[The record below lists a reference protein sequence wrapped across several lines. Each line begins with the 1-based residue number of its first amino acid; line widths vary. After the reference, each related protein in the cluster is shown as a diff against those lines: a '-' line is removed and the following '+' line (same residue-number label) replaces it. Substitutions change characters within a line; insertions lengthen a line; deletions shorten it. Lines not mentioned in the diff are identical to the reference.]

1 MRIDINYLCEEIHKA
16 IRKHQILTEG
26 RQAKNRNAAKNYI
39 MQQLGYSESGAMKFI
54 GQLKVKI
61 PSVRLQQ
68 EKFLLGVA
76 RLFIDGDL
84 SVNDDFKCTNF
95 NQTLKL
101 IASDAHVNEY
111 DNNLNG
117 MSADELINRFKN
129 LRVSELSKRK
139 ELMGGKRYQQN
150 REYTI
155 VPINS
160 FEEATK
166 YAKYNEWC
174 VTYSEDM
181 FDDKTCYGAGRFYFC
196 LRNGFENVPKKVGPN
211 APLDAYGLSM
221 IAVSITM
228 EGEPNSITCRWNH
241 DNGGSD
247 TVMDDEQLSELLGVN
262 FYSVFKPYT
271 REELHAK
278 GVILFD
284 EVQEMLD
291 KGVSPNDIFELVG
304 DFNDGYAKVNLNGKW
319 NFINRN
325 NKLLSDTWYD
335 GVKDFFD
342 GCACVMLGDK
352 VNFIDTYGELISDT
366 WFDGVDNFHNGYVRV
381 LLNNKWN
388 FIDTHGKLLSDTW
401 YDGVDDF
408 YNGYAKVRLG
418 IKWNFID
425 KNGKCISDTWF
436 DAVYDFYNGYAKVK
450 LNGKW
455 NFINRNNKLLSDTW
469 FDDVYNFSDG
479 YARVKLNRK
488 WNFINRNNKLLS
500 DTWFDGVY
508 NFSDG
513 YAKVE
518 LDDKLNLIDR
528 NGKRVSNT
536 WYDWVDD
543 FHDGYARVKLYDKWN
558 LLQTN
563 GKLLSD
569 TWFDEVGD
577 FYDGYAEVKLNDKYF
592 KIDKNGQRVSGM

>member
-1 MRIDINYLCEEIHKA
+1 MRIDINYLCEEIHRA
-16 IRKHQILTEG
+16 IRKHQMLTEG
-26 RQAKNRNAAKNYI
+26 RQTKNRNAAKNYI
-39 MQQLGYSESGAMKFI
+39 MQQLGYSESDAMQFI

-76 RLFIDGDL
+76 RLFIDGELRVYDY
-84 SVNDDFKCTNF
+84 FKCTNF

-117 MSADELINRFKN
+117 MSAEELINRFADV
-129 LRVSELSKRK
+129 RVGELSKRK
-139 ELMGGKRYQQN
+139 ELMGGKQYNQN

-160 FEEATK
+160 YKEATK

-181 FDDKTCYGAGRFYFC
+181 FDDKTCHGAGRFYFC
-196 LRNGFENVPKKVGPN
+196 LQNGFENVPKKVGPN
-211 APLDAYGLSM
+211 APLDEYGLSM
-221 IAVSITM
+221 IAVSVTM

-247 TVMDDEQLSELLGVN
+247 SVMDDEQLSDLLGVN

-284 EVQEMLD
+284 EVQPMLD
-291 KGVSPNDIFELVG
+291 NGVPPADIFEEIY
-304 DFNDGYAKVNLNGKW
+304 DFDDCYEMVNLNDKVNL
-319 NFINRN
+319 
-325 NKLLSDTWYD
+325 
-335 GVKDFFD
+335 
-342 GCACVMLGDK
+342 
-352 VNFIDTYGELISDT
+352 
-366 WFDGVDNFHNGYVRV
+366 
-381 LLNNKWN
+381 
-388 FIDTHGKLLSDTW
+388 
-401 YDGVDDF
+401 
-408 YNGYAKVRLG
+408 
-418 IKWNFID
+418 
-425 KNGKCISDTWF
+425 
-436 DAVYDFYNGYAKVK
+436 
-450 LNGKW
+450 
-455 NFINRNNKLLSDTW
+455 INRNNKLLSDTW
-469 FDDVYNFSDG
+469 FDEVKEFLDG
-479 YARVKLNRK
+479 YAGVNLGNK
-488 WNFINRNNKLLS
+488 WNFINNYGKIIS
-500 DTWFDGVY
+500 DTWYDWVY
-508 NFSDG
+508 NFDDG
-513 YAKVE
+513 YARVE

-536 WYDWVDD
+536 WFDWVDD
-543 FHDGYARVKLYDKWN
+543 FHDGYARVRLYDKWN

-569 TWFDEVGD
+569 TWFDLVDD
-577 FYDGYAEVKLNDKYF
+577 FYDGYAKVELNGKLF

>member
-1 MRIDINYLCEEIHKA
+1 MIIDINYLCEEIHKA

-26 RQAKNRNAAKNYI
+26 RQSKNRNAAKNYI
-39 MQQLGYSESGAMKFI
+39 IQQLGYSESDAMKFI

-76 RLFIDGDL
+76 RLFIDGEL
-84 SVNDDFKCTNF
+84 SVNDYFKCTNF
-95 NQTLKL
+95 NQILKL

-117 MSADELINRFKN
+117 MSAEELINRFADV
-129 LRVSELSKRK
+129 RVGELSKRK
-139 ELMGGKRYQQN
+139 ELMGGKQYNQN

-160 FEEATK
+160 YKEATK

-181 FDDKTCYGAGRFYFC
+181 FDDKTCHGAGRFYFC
-196 LRNGFENVPKKVGPN
+196 LQNGFENVPKKVGPN
-211 APLDAYGLSM
+211 APLDEYGLSM

-247 TVMDDEQLSELLGVN
+247 SVMDDEQLSDLLGVN

-284 EVQEMLD
+284 EVQPMLD
-291 KGVSPNDIFELVG
+291 NGVQPVDIFEEIYG
-304 DFNDGYAKVNLNGKW
+304 FRDGYSMVKLNRKR

-325 NKLLSDTWYD
+325 NK
-335 GVKDFFD
+335 
-342 GCACVMLGDK
+342 
-352 VNFIDTYGELISDT
+352 LISDT
-366 WFDGVDNFHNGYVRV
+366 WFDGVG
-381 LLNNKWN
+381 
-388 FIDTHGKLLSDTW
+388 
-401 YDGVDDF
+401 
-408 YNGYAKVRLG
+408 
-418 IKWNFID
+418 
-425 KNGKCISDTWF
+425 
-436 DAVYDFYNGYAKVK
+436 
-450 LNGKW
+450 
-455 NFINRNNKLLSDTW
+455 
-469 FDDVYNFSDG
+469 NFSDG
-479 YARVKLNRK
+479 YARV
-488 WNFINRNNKLLS
+488 
-500 DTWFDGVY
+500 
-508 NFSDG
+508 
-513 YAKVE
+513 E
-518 LDDKLNLIDR
+518 LDDKFNLIDR

-536 WYDWVDD
+536 WFDWVDD
-543 FHDGYARVKLYDKWN
+543 FHDGYARVRLYDKWN

-569 TWFDEVGD
+569 TWFDLVDD
-577 FYDGYAEVKLNDKYF
+577 FYDGYAKVELNGKLF

>member
-1 MRIDINYLCEEIHKA
+1 MR
-16 IRKHQILTEG
+16 
-26 RQAKNRNAAKNYI
+26 
-39 MQQLGYSESGAMKFI
+39 QLEYSESDAMQFI

-76 RLFIDGDL
+76 RLFIDWELD
-84 SVNDDFKCTNF
+84 VNDVFKCTNF
-95 NQTLKL
+95 NQALKL

-117 MSADELINRFKN
+117 MSADDLINRFADV
-129 LRVSELSKRK
+129 RVGELSKRK
-139 ELMGGKRYQQN
+139 ELMGGKHYQQN

-174 VTYSEDM
+174 VTYSEQM
-181 FDDKTCYGAGRFYFC
+181 FDDKTCNGAGRFYFC

-211 APLDAYGLSM
+211 APLDEYGLSM
-221 IAVSITM
+221 IAVSVTM

-247 TVMDDEQLSELLGVN
+247 SVMDDEQLSDLLGVN
-262 FYSVFKPYT
+262 FYNVFKPYT

-304 DFNDGYAKVNLNGKW
+304 DFYEGYANVNLNGKW

-335 GVKDFFD
+335 GVNIFSD

-352 VNFIDTYGELISDT
+352 VNFIDTYGE
-366 WFDGVDNFHNGYVRV
+366 
-381 LLNNKWN
+381 
-388 FIDTHGKLLSDTW
+388 FISDTW
-401 YDGVDDF
+401 YDGGYVFLNGYAKVELDDKLNLIDRNGKCVSDTWF
-408 YNGYAKVRLG
+408 DDVYYFADGYAKVRLG
-418 IKWNFID
+418 NKWNFID

-436 DAVYDFYNGYAKVK
+436 DWVDYFG
-450 LNGKW
+450 
-455 NFINRNNKLLSDTW
+455 
-469 FDDVYNFSDG
+469 
-479 YARVKLNRK
+479 
-488 WNFINRNNKLLS
+488 
-500 DTWFDGVY
+500 
-508 NFSDG
+508 DG

-528 NGKRVSNT
+528 NGKCVSNT
-536 WYDWVDD
+536 WFDEIGY
-543 FHDGYARVKLYDKWN
+543 FCNGYARVKLNRKWN
-558 LLQTN
+558 FIDTI
-563 GKLLSD
+563 GKCVSD
-569 TWFDEVGD
+569 TWYDWVYCFI
-577 FYDGYAEVKLNDKYF
+577 DGYARVILSNKEFKLDT
-592 KIDKNGQRVSGM
+592 NGNLYD

>member
-26 RQAKNRNAAKNYI
+26 RLTKNRNAAKNYI
-39 MQQLGYSESGAMKFI
+39 MQKLGYSESGAMKFI

-84 SVNDDFKCTNF
+84 SVDDDFKCTNF

-117 MSADELINRFKN
+117 MSADDLINRFAEV
-129 LRVSELSKRK
+129 RVGELSKRK
-139 ELMGGKRYQQN
+139 ELIGGKQYHQN

-160 FEEATK
+160 YKEATK

-181 FDDKTCYGAGRFYFC
+181 FDDKTCNGAGRFYFC

-211 APLDAYGLSM
+211 APLDDYGLSM

-247 TVMDDEQLSELLGVN
+247 SVMDDEQLSDLLGVN
-262 FYSVFKPYT
+262 FYNVFKPYT

-291 KGVSPNDIFELVG
+291 KGVSPTDIFKEIG

-325 NKLLSDTWYD
+325 NKLLSDTWFDYVDHFYD
-335 GVKDFFD
+335 
-342 GCACVMLGDK
+342 
-352 VNFIDTYGELISDT
+352 
-366 WFDGVDNFHNGYVRV
+366 
-381 LLNNKWN
+381 
-388 FIDTHGKLLSDTW
+388 
-401 YDGVDDF
+401 
-408 YNGYAKVRLG
+408 
-418 IKWNFID
+418 
-425 KNGKCISDTWF
+425 
-436 DAVYDFYNGYAKVK
+436 GYAKVK

-469 FDDVYNFSDG
+469 YDAGYNFYDGYAIVMLRHKYNFIDTHGKLISDTWFDDVDNFDYG
-479 YARVKLNRK
+479 YAKVKLNDK
-488 WNFINRNNKLLS
+488 WNFINQ
-500 DTWFDGVY
+500 
-508 NFSDG
+508 
-513 YAKVE
+513 
-518 LDDKLNLIDR
+518 
-528 NGKRVSNT
+528 NGKCI
-536 WYDWVDD
+536 
-543 FHDGYARVKLYDKWN
+543 
-558 LLQTN
+558 
-563 GKLLSD
+563 SD
-569 TWFDEVGD
+569 TWFDEVEY
-577 FYDGYAEVKLNDKYF
+577 FYHGYARAKVGRKYYYIDTNGKLYAE
-592 KIDKNGQRVSGM
+592 RPE

>member
-1 MRIDINYLCEEIHKA
+1 MIIDINYLCEEIHRA
-16 IRKHQILTEG
+16 IRKHQMLTEG
-26 RQAKNRNAAKNYI
+26 RQTKNRNAAKNYI
-39 MQQLGYSESGAMKFI
+39 MQQLGYSESDAMQFI

-84 SVNDDFKCTNF
+84 RVNDDFKCTNF

-117 MSADELINRFKN
+117 MSAEELINRFADV
-129 LRVSELSKRK
+129 RVGELSKRK
-139 ELMGGKRYQQN
+139 ELMGGKQYHQN

-160 FEEATK
+160 YEEATK

-181 FDDKTCYGAGRFYFC
+181 FDDKTCHGAGRFYFC
-196 LRNGFENVPKKVGPN
+196 LQNGFENVPKKVGPN
-211 APLDAYGLSM
+211 APLDEYGLSM

-247 TVMDDEQLSELLGVN
+247 SVMDDEQLSDLLGVN
-262 FYSVFKPYT
+262 FYNVFKPYT

-278 GVILFD
+278 GFILFD
-284 EVQEMLD
+284 EVQPMLD
-291 KGVSPNDIFELVG
+291 NGVSPADIFKEIS

-325 NKLLSDTWYD
+325 NKLLSDTW
-335 GVKDFFD
+335 
-342 GCACVMLGDK
+342 
-352 VNFIDTYGELISDT
+352 
-366 WFDGVDNFHNGYVRV
+366 
-381 LLNNKWN
+381 
-388 FIDTHGKLLSDTW
+388 
-401 YDGVDDF
+401 
-408 YNGYAKVRLG
+408 
-418 IKWNFID
+418 
-425 KNGKCISDTWF
+425 F
-436 DAVYDFYNGYAKVK
+436 DAVYDFYNGYAKV
-450 LNGKW
+450 NFNDKW
-455 NFINRNNKLLSDTW
+455 NFIDTNGKLISDTW
-469 FDDVYNFSDG
+469 FGWVDDFING
-479 YARVKLNRK
+479 YAMVLLDNK
-488 WNFINRNNKLLS
+488 W
-500 DTWFDGVY
+500 
-508 NFSDG
+508 
-513 YAKVE
+513 
-518 LDDKLNLIDR
+518 NLIDR

-536 WYDWVDD
+536 WYDWVDY
-543 FHDGYARVKLYDKWN
+543 FHNGYAKVNFNDKWN
-558 LLQTN
+558 FIDKN

-569 TWFDEVGD
+569 TWFDWVDDFYNGYAMTKVGD
-577 FYDGYAEVKLNDKYF
+577 KFFRIYS
-592 KIDKNGQRVSGM
+592 NGQRDIGM

>member
-1 MRIDINYLCEEIHKA
+1 MIIDINYLCEEIHKA

-26 RQAKNRNAAKNYI
+26 KQSKNRNAAKNYI
-39 MQQLGYSESGAMKFI
+39 MWQLGYSESGAMKFI
-54 GQLKVKI
+54 GQRKVKI

-76 RLFIDGDL
+76 RLFIDRDL
-84 SVNDDFKCTNF
+84 SVDDYFKCTNF

-117 MSADELINRFKN
+117 MSAEELINRFADI
-129 LRVSELSKRK
+129 RVGELSKRK
-139 ELMGGKRYQQN
+139 ELMGGKQYHQN

-181 FDDKTCYGAGRFYFC
+181 FDDKTCNGAGRFYFC

-247 TVMDDEQLSELLGVN
+247 NVMDDEQLSDLLGVN
-262 FYSVFKPYT
+262 FYNVFKPYT
-271 REELHAK
+271 RDELHEK
-278 GVILFD
+278 GFILFD
-284 EVQEMLD
+284 EVQPMLD
-291 KGVSPNDIFELVG
+291 NGVSPTDIFEFVG
-304 DFNDGYAKVNLNGKW
+304 DFYDGYAKVTLNNKW

-335 GVKDFFD
+335 TVYDFSNGYAMVCLNGKWNFINTD
-342 GCACVMLGDK
+342 GKIISDTWYDAVSNFSNGYAAVQLGDK
-352 VNFIDTYGELISDT
+352 VNLIDR
-366 WFDGVDNFHNGYVRV
+366 NGKRV
-381 LLNNKWN
+381 
-388 FIDTHGKLLSDTW
+388 SDTW
-401 YDGVDDF
+401 YDKVYDF
-408 YNGYAKVRLG
+408 CNGYAMVESGDKY
-418 IKWNFID
+418 NFINQ
-425 KNGKCISDTWF
+425 NGKCISDTWF
-436 DAVYDFYNGYAKVK
+436 DDVDYFYNGYARVE

-455 NFINRNNKLLSDTW
+455 NFINQNGKLVSDTW
-469 FDDVYNFSDG
+469 FNEVEYFYNG
-479 YARVKLNRK
+479 YAR
-488 WNFINRNNKLLS
+488 
-500 DTWFDGVY
+500 
-508 NFSDG
+508 
-513 YAKVE
+513 AKVRH
-518 LDDKLNLIDR
+518 KCYYID
-528 NGKRVSNT
+528 
-536 WYDWVDD
+536 
-543 FHDGYARVKLYDKWN
+543 
-558 LLQTN
+558 TN
-563 GKLLSD
+563 GKLY
-569 TWFDEVGD
+569 DERP
-577 FYDGYAEVKLNDKYF
+577 K
-592 KIDKNGQRVSGM
+592 

>member
-26 RQAKNRNAAKNYI
+26 RQAKNRNVAKNYI
-39 MQQLGYSESGAMKFI
+39 MQQLGYSESDAMKFI

-76 RLFIDGDL
+76 RLFIDRDL
-84 SVNDDFKCTNF
+84 SVDDYFKCTNF

-117 MSADELINRFKN
+117 MSADELINRFADV
-129 LRVSELSKRK
+129 RVGELSKRK
-139 ELMGGKRYQQN
+139 EFMGGKHYQQN

-160 FEEATK
+160 YEEATK
-166 YAKYNEWC
+166 YAKYNDWC
-174 VTYSEDM
+174 VTYSEYM
-181 FDDKTCYGAGRFYFC
+181 FDDKTCNGAGRFYFC

-211 APLDAYGLSM
+211 APLDEYGLSM

-247 TVMDDEQLSELLGVN
+247 SVMDDEQLSDLLGVN
-262 FYSVFKPYT
+262 FYNVFKPYT

-284 EVQEMLD
+284 EVQPMLD
-291 KGVSPNDIFELVG
+291 NGVSPTDIFKEIG
-304 DFNDGYAKVNLNGKW
+304 DFND
-319 NFINRN
+319 
-325 NKLLSDTWYD
+325 
-335 GVKDFFD
+335 
-342 GCACVMLGDK
+342 
-352 VNFIDTYGELISDT
+352 
-366 WFDGVDNFHNGYVRV
+366 
-381 LLNNKWN
+381 
-388 FIDTHGKLLSDTW
+388 
-401 YDGVDDF
+401 
-408 YNGYAKVRLG
+408 
-418 IKWNFID
+418 
-425 KNGKCISDTWF
+425 
-436 DAVYDFYNGYAKVK
+436 GYAKVK

-469 FDDVYNFSDG
+469 FDFARYFSDG
-479 YARVKLNRK
+479 CACVMLGDKV
-488 WNFINRNNKLLS
+488 NFIDTYGEFIS
-500 DTWFDGVY
+500 DTWYDGGYVFL
-508 NFSDG
+508 NG

-528 NGKRVSNT
+528 NGKCVSDT
-536 WYDWVDD
+536 WFDD
-543 FHDGYARVKLYDKWN
+543 VYYFANGYARVKLNRKWN
-558 LLQTN
+558 
-563 GKLLSD
+563 
-569 TWFDEVGD
+569 F
-577 FYDGYAEVKLNDKYF
+577 
-592 KIDKNGQRVSGM
+592 IDKNGKRVSDTWYDWVYCFIDGYARVILSNKEFKLDTNGNLYY

>member
-26 RQAKNRNAAKNYI
+26 RQTKNRNAAKNYI

-117 MSADELINRFKN
+117 MSADELINRFADV
-129 LRVSELSKRK
+129 RVGELSKRK
-139 ELMGGKRYQQN
+139 ELMGGKHYQQN
-150 REYTI
+150 RQYTI

-160 FEEATK
+160 YEEATK

-174 VTYSEDM
+174 VTYSEEM
-181 FDDKTCYGAGRFYFC
+181 FDDKTCHGAGRFYFC
-196 LRNGFENVPKKVGPN
+196 LRNGFENVPKKAGPN
-211 APLDAYGLSM
+211 APLDEYGLSM

-247 TVMDDEQLSELLGVN
+247 NVMDDEQLSELLGVN

-291 KGVSPNDIFELVG
+291 KGVSPTDIFEFVG
-304 DFNDGYAKVNLNGKW
+304 DFNDGYAKV
-319 NFINRN
+319 
-325 NKLLSDTWYD
+325 T
-335 GVKDFFD
+335 
-342 GCACVMLGDK
+342 
-352 VNFIDTYGELISDT
+352 
-366 WFDGVDNFHNGYVRV
+366 
-381 LLNNKWN
+381 LNN
-388 FIDTHGKLLSDTW
+388 
-401 YDGVDDF
+401 
-408 YNGYAKVRLG
+408 
-418 IKWNFID
+418 
-425 KNGKCISDTWF
+425 
-436 DAVYDFYNGYAKVK
+436 
-450 LNGKW
+450 
-455 NFINRNNKLLSDTW
+455 
-469 FDDVYNFSDG
+469 
-479 YARVKLNRK
+479 K

-508 NFSDG
+508 NFSNGCAGIWLGGKFNFIDTYGEFISDTWFEDIGDFSDG
-513 YAKVE
+513 YAKV
-518 LDDKLNLIDR
+518 KLNNKWNFINR
-528 NGKRVSNT
+528 NNKLLSDI
-536 WYDWVDD
+536 WFDWVYT
-543 FHDGYARVKLYDKWN
+543 FSDGYAKVNLNGKWN
-558 LLQTN
+558 FINTDGKIISNIWFDKIQYFVNGHVMLNNKWYVIDTN
-563 GKLLSD
+563 GKL
-569 TWFDEVGD
+569 
-577 FYDGYAEVKLNDKYF
+577 YAKRPE
-592 KIDKNGQRVSGM
+592 

>member
-1 MRIDINYLCEEIHKA
+1 MRIDINYLCEEIHRA
-16 IRKHQILTEG
+16 IRKHQMLTEG
-26 RQAKNRNAAKNYI
+26 RQTKNRNAAKNYI
-39 MQQLGYSESGAMKFI
+39 MQQLGYSESDAMQFI

-76 RLFIDGDL
+76 RLFIDGEL
-84 SVNDDFKCTNF
+84 SANDDFKCTNF

-139 ELMGGKRYQQN
+139 ELMGGKQYHQN

-160 FEEATK
+160 YEEATK

-181 FDDKTCYGAGRFYFC
+181 FDDKTCHGAGRFYFC
-196 LRNGFENVPKKVGPN
+196 LRNGFENVQKKVGPN
-211 APLDAYGLSM
+211 APLDEYGLSM
-221 IAVSITM
+221 IAVSVTM

-247 TVMDDEQLSELLGVN
+247 SVMDDEQLSDLLGVN

-284 EVQEMLD
+284 EVQPMLD
-291 KGVSPNDIFELVG
+291 NGVPPADIFEEIY
-304 DFNDGYAKVNLNGKW
+304 DFDDCYEMVNLNDKVNL
-319 NFINRN
+319 
-325 NKLLSDTWYD
+325 
-335 GVKDFFD
+335 
-342 GCACVMLGDK
+342 
-352 VNFIDTYGELISDT
+352 
-366 WFDGVDNFHNGYVRV
+366 
-381 LLNNKWN
+381 
-388 FIDTHGKLLSDTW
+388 
-401 YDGVDDF
+401 
-408 YNGYAKVRLG
+408 
-418 IKWNFID
+418 
-425 KNGKCISDTWF
+425 
-436 DAVYDFYNGYAKVK
+436 
-450 LNGKW
+450 
-455 NFINRNNKLLSDTW
+455 INRNNKLLSDTW
-469 FDDVYNFSDG
+469 FDEVKEFFDGYAGVNLGNKWNFINNYGKIISDTWYDWVYNFDDG
-479 YARVKLNRK
+479 YARVQL
-488 WNFINRNNKLLS
+488 
-500 DTWFDGVY
+500 G
-508 NFSDG
+508 
-513 YAKVE
+513 
-518 LDDKLNLIDR
+518 DKLNLIDR
-528 NGKRVSNT
+528 NGKRVSDT
-536 WYDWVDD
+536 WFDWVDD
-543 FHDGYARVKLYDKWN
+543 FHDGYARVRLYDKWN

-569 TWFDEVGD
+569 TWFDLVDD
-577 FYDGYAEVKLNDKYF
+577 FYDGYAKVELNGKLF

>member
-1 MRIDINYLCEEIHKA
+1 MMRIDINYLCEEIHRA

-26 RQAKNRNAAKNYI
+26 RQSKNRNAAKNYI
-39 MQQLGYSESGAMKFI
+39 MQQLVYSESDAMKFI

-84 SVNDDFKCTNF
+84 SVDDEFRRTNF

-101 IASDAHVNEY
+101 ISSDAHVNEY

-117 MSADELINRFKN
+117 MSADELINRFADA
-129 LRVSELSKRK
+129 RVGELLKRK
-139 ELMGGKRYQQN
+139 ELMGGKHYQQN

-181 FDDKTCYGAGRFYFC
+181 FDEYTSNGAGRFYFC
-196 LRNGFENVPKKVGPN
+196 LQNGFENVPEKVGPN

-247 TVMDDEQLSELLGVN
+247 SVMDDEQLSDLLGVN
-262 FYSVFKPYT
+262 FYNVFKPYT
-271 REELHAK
+271 REELHEK

-291 KGVSPNDIFELVG
+291 KGVSPREIFKEIG
-304 DFNDGYAKVNLNGKW
+304 DFSDGYAKVNLNGKW

-325 NKLLSDTWYD
+325 NKLLSDTWF
-335 GVKDFFD
+335 DFARHFSD
-342 GCACVMLGDK
+342 GCAGIRLGGK
-352 VNFIDTYGELISDT
+352 FNFIDTYGM
-366 WFDGVDNFHNGYVRV
+366 
-381 LLNNKWN
+381 
-388 FIDTHGKLLSDTW
+388 FISDTW
-401 YDGVDDF
+401 YDGGSDF
-408 YNGYAKVRLG
+408 FNRYAKVYLG
-418 IKWNFID
+418 K
-425 KNGKCISDTWF
+425 KM
-436 DAVYDFYNGYAKVK
+436 
-450 LNGKW
+450 
-455 NFINRNNKLLSDTW
+455 
-469 FDDVYNFSDG
+469 
-479 YARVKLNRK
+479 
-488 WNFINRNNKLLS
+488 
-500 DTWFDGVY
+500 
-508 NFSDG
+508 
-513 YAKVE
+513 
-518 LDDKLNLIDR
+518 NLIDK

-536 WYDWVDD
+536 WYDWVNN
-543 FHDGYARVKLYDKWN
+543 FHNGYANVKLNDKWN
-558 LLQTN
+558 LLKTN

-569 TWFDEVGD
+569 TWFDWVDNFYNGYVRAKVGD
-577 FYDGYAEVKLNDKYF
+577 KFFRIYS
-592 KIDKNGQRVSGM
+592 NGQRDSGM

>member
-16 IRKHQILTEG
+16 IRKHQIITEG
-26 RQAKNRNAAKNYI
+26 RQTKNRNAAKNYI
-39 MQQLGYSESGAMKFI
+39 MQQLGYSESDAMQFI

-76 RLFIDGDL
+76 RLFIDGEL
-84 SVNDDFKCTNF
+84 SANDDFKCTNF

-117 MSADELINRFKN
+117 MSADELINRFADI
-129 LRVSELSKRK
+129 RVGELSKRK
-139 ELMGGKRYQQN
+139 ELMGGKQYHQN

-160 FEEATK
+160 YEEATK

-174 VTYSEDM
+174 VTYSEKM
-181 FDDKTCYGAGRFYFC
+181 FDDKTCNGAGRFYFC

-247 TVMDDEQLSELLGVN
+247 SVMDDEQLSDLLGVN

-284 EVQEMLD
+284 EVQPMLD
-291 KGVSPNDIFELVG
+291 NGVQPVDIFEEIYG
-304 DFNDGYAKVNLNGKW
+304 FRDGYSMVKLNRKR

-325 NKLLSDTWYD
+325 NK
-335 GVKDFFD
+335 
-342 GCACVMLGDK
+342 
-352 VNFIDTYGELISDT
+352 LISDT
-366 WFDGVDNFHNGYVRV
+366 WFDGVG
-381 LLNNKWN
+381 
-388 FIDTHGKLLSDTW
+388 
-401 YDGVDDF
+401 
-408 YNGYAKVRLG
+408 
-418 IKWNFID
+418 
-425 KNGKCISDTWF
+425 
-436 DAVYDFYNGYAKVK
+436 
-450 LNGKW
+450 
-455 NFINRNNKLLSDTW
+455 
-469 FDDVYNFSDG
+469 NFSDG
-479 YARVKLNRK
+479 YARVKLDYKYNFIDTNGKLISDTWYDWIDNFFDGYAGVNLGDK
-488 WNFINRNNKLLS
+488 WNFINTDGKIIS
-500 DTWFDGVY
+500 DTWYDRVY
-508 NFSDG
+508 DFYDG
-513 YAKVE
+513 YAKVRLDNKWNFIDNNGKRVSDTWYDDVYNFYDGYAIVQ
-518 LDDKLNLIDR
+518 LDDKLNFIDTH
-528 NGKRVSNT
+528 GKCISDT

-543 FHDGYARVKLYDKWN
+543 FYNGYAYVKL
-558 LLQTN
+558 N
-563 GKLLSD
+563 GKL
-569 TWFDEVGD
+569 
-577 FYDGYAEVKLNDKYF
+577 F

>member
-1 MRIDINYLCEEIHKA
+1 MIIDINYLCEEIHRA
-16 IRKHQILTEG
+16 IRKHQMLTEG
-26 RQAKNRNAAKNYI
+26 RQTKNRNAAKNYI
-39 MQQLGYSESGAMKFI
+39 MQQFGYSESDAMKFI

-84 SVNDDFKCTNF
+84 RVNDVFKCTNF

-117 MSADELINRFKN
+117 MSAEELINRFADV
-129 LRVSELSKRK
+129 RVGELSKRK
-139 ELMGGKRYQQN
+139 ELMGGKQYHQN

-160 FEEATK
+160 YEEATK

-181 FDDKTCYGAGRFYFC
+181 FDDKTCNGAGRFYFC

-211 APLDAYGLSM
+211 APLDEYGLSM

-247 TVMDDEQLSELLGVN
+247 SVMDDEQLSDLLGVN
-262 FYSVFKPYT
+262 FYNVFKPYT

-278 GVILFD
+278 GFILFD
-284 EVQEMLD
+284 EVQPMLD
-291 KGVSPNDIFELVG
+291 NGVSPADIFKEIS

-325 NKLLSDTWYD
+325 NKLLSDTW
-335 GVKDFFD
+335 
-342 GCACVMLGDK
+342 
-352 VNFIDTYGELISDT
+352 
-366 WFDGVDNFHNGYVRV
+366 
-381 LLNNKWN
+381 
-388 FIDTHGKLLSDTW
+388 
-401 YDGVDDF
+401 
-408 YNGYAKVRLG
+408 
-418 IKWNFID
+418 
-425 KNGKCISDTWF
+425 F
-436 DAVYDFYNGYAKVK
+436 DAVYDFYNGYAKV
-450 LNGKW
+450 NFNDKW
-455 NFINRNNKLLSDTW
+455 NFIDTNGKLISDTW
-469 FDDVYNFSDG
+469 FGWVDDFING
-479 YARVKLNRK
+479 YAMVLLDNK
-488 WNFINRNNKLLS
+488 W
-500 DTWFDGVY
+500 
-508 NFSDG
+508 
-513 YAKVE
+513 
-518 LDDKLNLIDR
+518 NLIDR

-536 WYDWVDD
+536 WYDWVDY
-543 FHDGYARVKLYDKWN
+543 FHNGYAKVNFNDKWN
-558 LLQTN
+558 FIDKN

-569 TWFDEVGD
+569 TWFDWVDDFYNGYAMTKVGD
-577 FYDGYAEVKLNDKYF
+577 KFFRIYS
-592 KIDKNGQRVSGM
+592 NGQRDIGM

>member
-1 MRIDINYLCEEIHKA
+1 MRIDINYLCEEIHRA

-26 RQAKNRNAAKNYI
+26 RQTKNRNAAKNYI
-39 MQQLGYSESGAMKFI
+39 MQKFGYSESDAMQFI

-76 RLFIDGDL
+76 RLFIDGEL
-84 SVNDDFKCTNF
+84 RVNDDFKCTNF

-117 MSADELINRFKN
+117 MSADDLINRFAEV
-129 LRVSELSKRK
+129 RVGELSKRK
-139 ELMGGKRYQQN
+139 ELMGGKQYRKN
-150 REYTI
+150 NNYTI

-160 FEEATK
+160 YKEATK

-181 FDDKTCYGAGRFYFC
+181 FDDKTCHGAGRFYFC
-196 LRNGFENVPKKVGPN
+196 LKNGFENVPKKVGPN

-247 TVMDDEQLSELLGVN
+247 NVMDDEQLSDLLGVN

-291 KGVSPNDIFELVG
+291 NGVSPNDIFE
-304 DFNDGYAKVNLNGKW
+304 Y
-319 NFINRN
+319 
-325 NKLLSDTWYD
+325 
-335 GVKDFFD
+335 
-342 GCACVMLGDK
+342 
-352 VNFIDTYGELISDT
+352 
-366 WFDGVDNFHNGYVRV
+366 
-381 LLNNKWN
+381 
-388 FIDTHGKLLSDTW
+388 
-401 YDGVDDF
+401 VDDF
-408 YNGYAKVRLG
+408 Y
-418 IKWNFID
+418 D
-425 KNGKCISDTWF
+425 DC
-436 DAVYDFYNGYAKVK
+436 AKVK
-450 LNGKW
+450 LNNKW

-469 FDDVYNFSDG
+469 FDYIRYFYNGCAGIGLGGKFNFIDTYGEFISDTWFDEIG
-479 YARVKLNRK
+479 DFYDDCAKVKLNNK

-500 DTWFDGVY
+500 DTWFDNMDIFY
-508 NFSDG
+508 DG
-513 YAKVE
+513 YAKVT
-518 LDDKLNLIDR
+518 LNKKWNFIDKNGKLISDTWFDWVRNFDDGYAIVMLRHKYNFIDK
-528 NGKRVSNT
+528 NGKRVSDT
-536 WYDWVDD
+536 WYDDV
-543 FHDGYARVKLYDKWN
+543 YN
-558 LLQTN
+558 
-563 GKLLSD
+563 
-569 TWFDEVGD
+569 
-577 FYDGYAEVKLNDKYF
+577 FYDGYAKVKLNNKWNFVDTNGKLISNMWFDGVYNFYDGYAKVKSGDKYNF
-592 KIDKNGQRVSGM
+592 INQNGKCVSNTWFDDVYDFYYGYAKVKLNGKFFEIDKNGQRVSGM

>member
-26 RQAKNRNAAKNYI
+26 RQTKNRNAAKNYI
-39 MQQLGYSESGAMKFI
+39 MKQLGYSESDAMQFI

-84 SVNDDFKCTNF
+84 RINDDFKCTNF

-117 MSADELINRFKN
+117 MSADDLINRFAEV
-129 LRVSELSKRK
+129 RVGELSKRK
-139 ELMGGKRYQQN
+139 ELMGGKQYRKN
-150 REYTI
+150 NNYTI

-160 FEEATK
+160 YEEATK
-166 YAKYNEWC
+166 YAKYNDWC

-181 FDDKTCYGAGRFYFC
+181 FDDKTCNGAGRFYFC

-211 APLDAYGLSM
+211 APLDEYGLSM

-247 TVMDDEQLSELLGVN
+247 NVMDDEQLSDLLGVN
-262 FYSVFKPYT
+262 FYKVFKPYT

-284 EVQEMLD
+284 EVQPMLD
-291 KGVSPNDIFELVG
+291 NGVSPTDIFEFFG
-304 DFNDGYAKVNLNGKW
+304 YFNDDYARVRLNNKC

-335 GVKDFFD
+335 TVYDFSN
-342 GCACVMLGDK
+342 GYACVILGDK
-352 VNFIDTYGELISDT
+352 YNFINTG
-366 WFDGVDNFHNGYVRV
+366 
-381 LLNNKWN
+381 
-388 FIDTHGKLLSDTW
+388 GKLLSDTW
-401 YDGVDDF
+401 YDSVCDF
-408 YNGYAKVRLG
+408 YNGYAKVNLNG
-418 IKWNFID
+418 KWNYID
-425 KNGKCISDTWF
+425 TNGKLISDMWFDGVYDFRNGYANVRLDDKYYFINQKYNFINQNGKLLSDTWF
-436 DAVYDFYNGYAKVK
+436 DAVYDFRNGYAKVK
-450 LNGKW
+450 LDNKW
-455 NFINRNNKLLSDTW
+455 
-469 FDDVYNFSDG
+469 
-479 YARVKLNRK
+479 
-488 WNFINRNNKLLS
+488 
-500 DTWFDGVY
+500 
-508 NFSDG
+508 
-513 YAKVE
+513 
-518 LDDKLNLIDR
+518 NLIDT
-528 NGKRVSNT
+528 NGKLISDRWFDEVGG
-536 WYDWVDD
+536 
-543 FHDGYARVKLYDKWN
+543 FHDGYALVKLGDKYNFINQNGKYINNILYDYAGDFYHGYALVEIDDEWFKIY
-558 LLQTN
+558 TN
-563 GKLLSD
+563 GKL
-569 TWFDEVGD
+569 
-577 FYDGYAEVKLNDKYF
+577 YAE
-592 KIDKNGQRVSGM
+592 RPE

>member
-1 MRIDINYLCEEIHKA
+1 MRIDINYLCEEIHRA
-16 IRKHQILTEG
+16 IRKYQILTEG

-39 MQQLGYSESGAMKFI
+39 MQQLGYSESDAMQFI

-76 RLFIDGDL
+76 RLFIDGDI
-84 SVNDDFKCTNF
+84 SIDDYFKCTNF

-101 IASDAHVNEY
+101 IASYAYVNEY

-139 ELMGGKRYQQN
+139 ELMGVKHYQQN
-150 REYTI
+150 RQYTI

-160 FEEATK
+160 YEEATK

-181 FDDKTCYGAGRFYFC
+181 FDEYTCYGAGRFYFC
-196 LRNGFENVPKKVGPN
+196 LQNGFENVPEKVGPN

-247 TVMDDEQLSELLGVN
+247 SVMDDEQLSELLGVN
-262 FYSVFKPYT
+262 FYNIFKPYT
-271 REELHAK
+271 SEELHAK

-291 KGVSPNDIFELVG
+291 KGVSPTDIFKEIG
-304 DFNDGYAKVNLNGKW
+304 DFSDGYVKVNLNGKW

-325 NKLLSDTWYD
+325 NKLLSD
-335 GVKDFFD
+335 
-342 GCACVMLGDK
+342 
-352 VNFIDTYGELISDT
+352 I
-366 WFDGVDNFHNGYVRV
+366 WFDWVYTF
-381 LLNNKWN
+381 
-388 FIDTHGKLLSDTW
+388 SD
-401 YDGVDDF
+401 
-408 YNGYAKVRLG
+408 
-418 IKWNFID
+418 
-425 KNGKCISDTWF
+425 
-436 DAVYDFYNGYAKVK
+436 GYAKVK

-469 FDDVYNFSDG
+469 FDWVYNFYDG
-479 YARVKLNRK
+479 YAIVKLDGK
-488 WNFINRNNKLLS
+488 LNFIDTHGKLIS
-500 DTWFDGVY
+500 DTWFDWVDY
-508 NFSDG
+508 FHND
-513 YAKVE
+513 YAKV
-518 LDDKLNLIDR
+518 KLNNKI
-528 NGKRVSNT
+528 
-536 WYDWVDD
+536 
-543 FHDGYARVKLYDKWN
+543 
-558 LLQTN
+558 
-563 GKLLSD
+563 
-569 TWFDEVGD
+569 
-577 FYDGYAEVKLNDKYF
+577 F

>member
-1 MRIDINYLCEEIHKA
+1 MIIDINYLCEEIHRA
-16 IRKHQILTEG
+16 IRKHQMLTEG
-26 RQAKNRNAAKNYI
+26 RQTKNRNAAKNYI
-39 MQQLGYSESGAMKFI
+39 MKQLGYSESDAMQFI

-76 RLFIDGDL
+76 RLFIDGEL

-117 MSADELINRFKN
+117 MSAEELINRFADI
-129 LRVSELSKRK
+129 RVGELSKRK
-139 ELMGGKRYQQN
+139 ELIGGKQYHQN

-160 FEEATK
+160 FDEATK
-166 YAKYNEWC
+166 YAKYNDWC

-181 FDDKTCYGAGRFYFC
+181 FDDKTCNGAGRFYFC

-211 APLDAYGLSM
+211 APLDEYGLSM

-247 TVMDDEQLSELLGVN
+247 SVMDDEQLSELLGVN

-284 EVQEMLD
+284 EVQPMLD
-291 KGVSPNDIFELVG
+291 NGVQPVDIFEEIYG
-304 DFNDGYAKVNLNGKW
+304 FRDGYSMVKLNRKR

-325 NKLLSDTWYD
+325 NK
-335 GVKDFFD
+335 
-342 GCACVMLGDK
+342 
-352 VNFIDTYGELISDT
+352 LISDT
-366 WFDGVDNFHNGYVRV
+366 WFDGVG
-381 LLNNKWN
+381 
-388 FIDTHGKLLSDTW
+388 
-401 YDGVDDF
+401 
-408 YNGYAKVRLG
+408 
-418 IKWNFID
+418 
-425 KNGKCISDTWF
+425 
-436 DAVYDFYNGYAKVK
+436 
-450 LNGKW
+450 
-455 NFINRNNKLLSDTW
+455 
-469 FDDVYNFSDG
+469 NFSDG
-479 YARVKLNRK
+479 YARVKLDYK
-488 WNFINRNNKLLS
+488 YNFIDTNGKLIS
-500 DTWFDGVY
+500 DTWFD
-508 NFSDG
+508 
-513 YAKVE
+513 
-518 LDDKLNLIDR
+518 
-528 NGKRVSNT
+528 
-536 WYDWVDD
+536 WVDI
-543 FHDGYARVKLYDKWN
+543 FYGGYARVKL
-558 LLQTN
+558 N
-563 GKLLSD
+563 GK
-569 TWFDEVGD
+569 F
-577 FYDGYAEVKLNDKYF
+577 F

>member
-1 MRIDINYLCEEIHKA
+1 MIIDINYLCEEIHKA
-16 IRKHQILTEG
+16 IRKHQMLTEG

-39 MQQLGYSESGAMKFI
+39 MKQLGYSESGAMKFI

-76 RLFIDGDL
+76 RLFIDGEL
-84 SVNDDFKCTNF
+84 RVNDDFKCTNF

-117 MSADELINRFKN
+117 MSADELINRFADI
-129 LRVSELSKRK
+129 RVGELSKRK
-139 ELMGGKRYQQN
+139 ELMGGKHYQQN

-160 FEEATK
+160 YEEATK

-181 FDDKTCYGAGRFYFC
+181 FDDKTCNGAGRFYFC

-211 APLDAYGLSM
+211 APLDEYGLSM

-247 TVMDDEQLSELLGVN
+247 TVMDDEQLSDLLGVN

-284 EVQEMLD
+284 EVQPMLD
-291 KGVSPNDIFELVG
+291 NGVSPTDIFELVG
-304 DFNDGYAKVNLNGKW
+304 DFYDGY
-319 NFINRN
+319 
-325 NKLLSDTWYD
+325 T
-335 GVKDFFD
+335 
-342 GCACVMLGDK
+342 M
-352 VNFIDTYGELISDT
+352 
-366 WFDGVDNFHNGYVRV
+366 
-381 LLNNKWN
+381 
-388 FIDTHGKLLSDTW
+388 
-401 YDGVDDF
+401 
-408 YNGYAKVRLG
+408 
-418 IKWNFID
+418 
-425 KNGKCISDTWF
+425 
-436 DAVYDFYNGYAKVK
+436 
-450 LNGKW
+450 
-455 NFINRNNKLLSDTW
+455 
-469 FDDVYNFSDG
+469 
-479 YARVKLNRK
+479 VKLNRK

-500 DTWFDGVY
+500 DTWFD
-508 NFSDG
+508 
-513 YAKVE
+513 
-518 LDDKLNLIDR
+518 
-528 NGKRVSNT
+528 
-536 WYDWVDD
+536 WVD
-543 FHDGYARVKLYDKWN
+543 
-558 LLQTN
+558 
-563 GKLLSD
+563 
-569 TWFDEVGD
+569 D
-577 FYDGYAEVKLNDKYF
+577 FYDGYAYVRLGDKWNFINQNGKCISDTWFDSVGNFNGGYARVELDNKWNLINQNGKVVSDTWYDWLVFLNDGYSQVRLNNKWNLINQNGKVVSDTWYDWIGNFIDGYASVRLDGKYF
-592 KIDKNGQRVSGM
+592 KIDKNGQRVSGV

>member
-1 MRIDINYLCEEIHKA
+1 MRIDINYLCEEIHRA
-16 IRKHQILTEG
+16 IRKHQMLTEG
-26 RQAKNRNAAKNYI
+26 RQTKNRNAAKNYI
-39 MQQLGYSESGAMKFI
+39 MQQLGYSESDAMQFI

-76 RLFIDGDL
+76 RLFIDGEL
-84 SVNDDFKCTNF
+84 SANDDFKCTNF

-139 ELMGGKRYQQN
+139 ELMGGKQYHQN

-160 FEEATK
+160 YEEATK
-166 YAKYNEWC
+166 YAKYNDWC
-174 VTYSEDM
+174 VTYSEKM
-181 FDDKTCYGAGRFYFC
+181 FDDKTCDGAGRFYFC

-211 APLDAYGLSM
+211 TPLDAYGLSM

-247 TVMDDEQLSELLGVN
+247 SVMDDEQLSDLLGVN

-284 EVQEMLD
+284 EVQPMLD
-291 KGVSPNDIFELVG
+291 NGVQPVDIFEEIYG
-304 DFNDGYAKVNLNGKW
+304 FRDGYSMVKLNRKR

-325 NKLLSDTWYD
+325 NK
-335 GVKDFFD
+335 
-342 GCACVMLGDK
+342 
-352 VNFIDTYGELISDT
+352 LISDT
-366 WFDGVDNFHNGYVRV
+366 WFDGVG
-381 LLNNKWN
+381 
-388 FIDTHGKLLSDTW
+388 
-401 YDGVDDF
+401 
-408 YNGYAKVRLG
+408 
-418 IKWNFID
+418 
-425 KNGKCISDTWF
+425 
-436 DAVYDFYNGYAKVK
+436 
-450 LNGKW
+450 
-455 NFINRNNKLLSDTW
+455 
-469 FDDVYNFSDG
+469 NFSDG
-479 YARVKLNRK
+479 YARVKLDYKYNFIDTNGKLISDTWYDWIDNFFDGYAGVNLGDK
-488 WNFINRNNKLLS
+488 WNFINTDGKIIS
-500 DTWFDGVY
+500 DTWYDRVY
-508 NFSDG
+508 DFYDG
-513 YAKVE
+513 YAKVRLDNKWNFIDNNGKRVSDTWYDDVYNFYDGYAIVQ
-518 LDDKLNLIDR
+518 LDDKLNFIDTH
-528 NGKRVSNT
+528 GKCISDT

-543 FHDGYARVKLYDKWN
+543 FYNGYAYVKL
-558 LLQTN
+558 N
-563 GKLLSD
+563 GKL
-569 TWFDEVGD
+569 
-577 FYDGYAEVKLNDKYF
+577 F